1 MAVQDIYS
9 NDEIRVLLPPI
20 SALFFA
26 LNDMTN
32 NFVIHC
38 KDITVLIIV
47 FYFIKSRVVENVCV
61 QVVTFSHHTT
71 LPSLVLKGLLTV
83 YGLYLYTKE
92 TKLPL
97 VLTNLI

>member
-47 FYFIKSRVVENVCV
+47 FYFI
-61 QVVTFSHHTT
+61 
-71 LPSLVLKGLLTV
+71 
-83 YGLYLYTKE
+83 
-92 TKLPL
+92 
-97 VLTNLI
+97 